1 MPLSVTAMPRRLDL
15 HEDFSRE
22 DHVAGASDRKF
33 GLLFAAVFG
42 AVGFVRWWLGHTWWE
57 YWLGGALLFLI
68 VAFVA
73 PSVLAPLNRLWHL
86 LGLLLHK
93 VVNPLVMAFLFVSCI
108 VPMGLV
114 MRVFGKDFLSLRLD
128 RNARSYWVKRYP
140 PGISPDTM
148 KNQF

>member
-42 AVGFVRWWLGHTWWE
+42 AVGFVRWWLGRTWWE